1 MAPNCVSGLA
11 SKELDIYDGQNAS
24 GGTMKDPGWTRS
36 ESPFHAGEWEVQ
48 QRYGVRDRVETF
60 GRQMVRE
67 YLLEQHRQFYARLPF
82 LLIGAVDRRGN
93 PWASVVASKPGFISS
108 PDPQRLWIESH
119 PLFGSPLQ
127 ESFSVGTKVGIL
139 GILPESRRRN
149 RLSGRISRIEATG
162 FEVEVIQSF
171 GNCPQ
176 YIQTRTIEV
185 LPDIDRP
192 SASRPL
198 HRSDRLDDSARTL
211 IQDADTFFIA
221 TSYAEDI
228 EARSQGAD
236 VSHRGGKPGFVCVQ
250 NDKTFV
256 FPDFSG
262 NLIFNT
268 VGNLLLNPKAGFLF
282 IDFNSGDLLYVTG
295 ATQII
300 WDGGDV
306 RDFEGAER
314 LICCSVESIVRVEQS
329 LPLRFTFGD
338 YSPTLERTG
347 SWEDAM
353 RVKGDRDEDSS
364 VQTNQRLAANR
375 DERSSCGPCKST

>member
-1 MAPNCVSGLA
+1 
-11 SKELDIYDGQNAS
+11 
-24 GGTMKDPGWTRS
+24 MKDKGWTQS
-36 ESPFHAGEWEVQ
+36 ESPFHPGEWEVQ

-67 YLLEQHRQFYARLPF
+67 YMPEQHREFYGQLPF
-82 LLIGAVDRRGN
+82 LLLGAVDRQGK
-93 PWASVVASKPGFISS
+93 PWASVVTGKPGFIFS
-108 PDPQRLWIESH
+108 PDPQRLWIESQ
-119 PLFGSPLQ
+119 PLFGSPFQ
-127 ESFSVGTKVGIL
+127 ESFVVGTKVGIL

-149 RLSGRISRIEATG
+149 RLSGRISRIASNG

-192 SASRPL
+192 DRPRPV
-198 HRSDRLDDSARTL
+198 HQSDRLDDSARQL
-211 IQDADTFFIA
+211 IQSADTLFIA
-221 TSYAEDI
+221 TSYAEDA

-250 NDKTFV
+250 NETTFV

-282 IDFNSGDLLYVTG
+282 IDFEEGDLLYITG
-295 ATQII
+295 STQII
-300 WDGGDV
+300 WDGEDV
-306 RDFEGAER
+306 RAFVGAER
-314 LICCSVESIVRVEQS
+314 LICCSVESVIRVEQS

-338 YSPTLERTG
+338 YSPTLARTG
-347 SWEDAM
+347 SWEDAL
-353 RVKGDRDEDSS
+353 RVKGDRDKDAG
-364 VQTNQRLAANR
+364 VRTNEGLGGQRW
-375 DERSSCGPCKST
+375 ERESCGPCASA